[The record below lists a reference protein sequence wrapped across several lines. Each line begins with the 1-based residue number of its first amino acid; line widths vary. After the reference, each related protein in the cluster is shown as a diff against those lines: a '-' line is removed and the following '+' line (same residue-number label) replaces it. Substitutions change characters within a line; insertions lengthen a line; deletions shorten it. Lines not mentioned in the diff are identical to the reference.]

1 MCLYLAFPLS
11 CLSTNGKVKRGLML
25 TYVVTWLSVCNVF
38 LVIARYK
45 KKMVSTYVCIRL
57 SLYHVLIRLASCNG
71 GGFNV
76 CLCLSFRVSCPST
89 SGSVKRGWCLH
100 MLVPGFPSVMSVFL
114 SQGEKGVGLTSVYTW
129 LCLYHVFLLI
139 ANR

>member
-1 MCLYLAFPLS
+1 MSFPGFLSVMSFYLSQIEKEGGANMCLYLAFPLS
-11 CLSTNGKVKRGLML
+11 CLSTNRKVKRGLML

-45 KKMVSTYVCIRL
+45 KMVSTYVCIRH

-76 CLCLSFRVSCPST
+76 CLCLSFLCHV
-89 SGSVKRGWCLH
+89 LL
-100 MLVPGFPSVMSVFL
+100 LVAKI
-114 SQGEKGVGLTSVYTW
+114 QG
-129 LCLYHVFLLI
+129 
-139 ANR
+139 